1 VLDSTSLLTFCGS
14 GDGFVVTWYDQ
25 SGNAKNVSS
34 ATENQQPQIVSS
46 GAMLVDN
53 GKPYLLYDGNGTT
66 GLFNTSSG
74 LSNTNSSIFAT
85 YNSNDSN
92 SGCILSGSGGS
103 GFIGVMTSG
112 SSGAPNNAAGTP
124 KYYKNGSLIT
134 NTRGSLFTNY
144 VTNQDVLISIL
155 DVDFSNSDWG
165 TIRPYIYTSA
175 SFTAVTK
182 VKEYVIYNSDQT
194 SNKAGIEGIIK

>member
-1 VLDSTSLLTFCGS
+1 LFDTYGGAALGLSLELLDTTYSGNCVKVRRDNGDEQDFGFTSGVLDSTSLLTFCGS

-124 KYYKNGSLIT
+124 KYYKKRVFN
-134 NTRGSLFTNY
+134 N
-144 VTNQDVLISIL
+144 
-155 DVDFSNSDWG
+155 
-165 TIRPYIYTSA
+165 
-175 SFTAVTK
+175 
-182 VKEYVIYNSDQT
+182 
-194 SNKAGIEGIIK
+194 